1 MKFKVH
7 IEETLSKDVIVDAET
22 RQDARAMIE
31 EKIENEEIVLSADD
45 FTGCRKMNIKTTK
58 TEYKDLLKVLEQSAN
73 FVTEKATRAR
83 ELDMARRLTR
93 SRLLL
98 EKRNGSFEGESSDSH

>member
-1 MKFKVH
+1 M
-7 IEETLSKDVIVDAET
+7 
-22 RQDARAMIE
+22 
-31 EKIENEEIVLSADD
+31 
-45 FTGCRKMNIKTTK
+45 
-58 TEYKDLLKVLEQSAN
+58 LEQSAN
-73 FVTEKATRAR
+73 FVTDKATRAR

>member
-22 RQDARAMIE
+22 RQDARAMIQ

-45 FTGCRKMNIKTTK
+45 FTGCRIIEVMK
-58 TEYKDLLKVLEQSAN
+58 
-73 FVTEKATRAR
+73 
-83 ELDMARRLTR
+83 
-93 SRLLL
+93 
-98 EKRNGSFEGESSDSH
+98 EGEY